1 MWMLSQLDE
10 FHDSTNQPSIMS
22 AKINFWLGAK
32 VRPLIADGNPTHWK
46 IIHLIC
52 VLSCKY
58 ILNGIGFIYI
68 SLKMLA
74 IIILPR
80 TLNINSRN
88 TIYNPC
94 RRMVECP
101 RTKIDMVRVYMNSA
115 CSHHQVSNRSNS
127 TINLKNTSLHEE
139 EEEEEEALCCFVAL
153 LPVMIQ
159 HTRI

>member
-1 MWMLSQLDE
+1 MQKLDRWLLMEILLIERLSISFVFFL
-10 FHDSTNQPSIMS
+10 
-22 AKINFWLGAK
+22 
-32 VRPLIADGNPTHWK
+32 V
-46 IIHLIC
+46 
-52 VLSCKY
+52 KY

-80 TLNINSRN
+80 TLNINPKSIEFLSFWTNWIICYWSLRRTHSRN

-101 RTKIDMVRVYMNSA
+101 RTKIDMVRVSVRVYMNSA

-127 TINLKNTSLHEE
+127 TIILKNTRLY
-139 EEEEEEALCCFVAL
+139 EEEEEALFCFVAL

>member
-1 MWMLSQLDE
+1 MQTMWMLSQLDE
-10 FHDSTNQPSIMS
+10 FHDSTNQLSTMS

-32 VRPLIADGNPTHWK
+32 VRLLIAHGNPTHWK

-80 TLNINSRN
+80 TLNINPKSIEFLSFWTNWIICYWSLRRTHSRN

-101 RTKIDMVRVYMNSA
+101 RTKIDMVRVS
-115 CSHHQVSNRSNS
+115 VRG
-127 TINLKNTSLHEE
+127 LHE
-139 EEEEEEALCCFVAL
+139 LSL
-153 LPVMIQ
+153 QPPPSQ
-159 HTRI
+159 